1 MLGRYPSEQARPLL
15 IAWFWPASIVC
26 FRCGASSRS
35 STCMHHGETYSRFG
49 LCPFTLHYS
58 INRNACLTFLLS
70 YSTSGT
76 QLPNGPRN
84 LASSQASENTCS
96 QISRRKRR
104 IPDRENARGPLA
116 KAPNVVGIG
125 NHGAP
130 GTRQHPRTA
139 AHPLTKEAVS
149 GQWNTIEEL
158 RVQQQKA
165 QSVALR
171 WGS

>member
-1 MLGRYPSEQARPLL
+1 M
-15 IAWFWPASIVC
+15 
-26 FRCGASSRS
+26 
-35 STCMHHGETYSRFG
+35 
-49 LCPFTLHYS
+49 
-58 INRNACLTFLLS
+58 
-70 YSTSGT
+70 
-76 QLPNGPRN
+76 LPN
-84 LASSQASENTCS
+84 QQKE
-96 QISRRKRR
+96 RR

-158 RVQQQKA
+158 RVQQTESAVRGA
-165 QSVALR
+165 QMGQLMAR
-171 WGS
+171 DATCIKDTIHT